1 MPSVNEQ
8 DTALQLA
15 TVEHAMDPRRI
26 YYLSVE
32 PLLRRLAPSYQHE
45 ETGLHASS
53 RCAGQLVDGICTG
66 KQRRVYTY
74 FIIPML
80 TLLIDGLGHPTWSSV
95 VNAVVVAKSPF

>member
-1 MPSVNEQ
+1 MSSVNEQ

-15 TVEHAMDPRRI
+15 TIEHAMDPRRI
-26 YYLSVE
+26 YYLLVE

-66 KQRRVYTY
+66 KQRGRGVY
-74 FIIPML
+74 IRILL